1 LGETVHRRGLRR
13 RSAVPQHGQAVIG
26 SVGDLAGVEQ
36 QSSIATVTSS
46 GCGSLTYRIFTLL
59 S

>member
-1 LGETVHRRGLRR
+1 LRR

-36 QSSIATVTSS
+36 QSSNRDGDVVGLWLAHLPNFHTVIVI
-46 GCGSLTYRIFTLL
+46 RPHL
-59 S
+59 SP